1 MSAQNPNMPLGHTIG
16 MIAKRY
22 IETLYKQLKHLELG
36 HNFIVLIII
45 DQYKGTLTQQEIA
58 DTLGLDKTNI
68 LRIIDVLSDQKLV
81 IRAQKPTDRRAHLIQ
96 LTKKG
101 EKKMPEIN
109 TAIKN
114 LNQLIFTNSTN
125 AETEVF
131 FNTLGNINKNLASFP
146 YEGLGFTIK
155 EKNS

>member
-1 MSAQNPNMPLGHTIG
+1 MSVNNINMPLGHTIG

-36 HNFIVLIII
+36 HNFIVLMII
-45 DQYKGTLTQQEIA
+45 DRYKGALTQQEIA

-68 LRIIDVLSDQKLV
+68 LRTIDLLSEQKLV
-81 IRAQKPTDRRAHLIQ
+81 IRTPKPTDRRAHLIQ

-101 EKKMPEIN
+101 ENTMPEIN
-109 TAIKN
+109 AAIQK
-114 LNQLIFTNSTN
+114 LNELAFSSLSKEEEDRFYKTI
-125 AETEVF
+125 AK
-131 FNTLGNINKNLASFP
+131 INENLAAFP

-155 EKNS
+155 EKK

>member
-1 MSAQNPNMPLGHTIG
+1 MSTDNLNMPLGHTIG

-22 IETLYKQLKHLELG
+22 IETLYKQLKHLKLG

-45 DQYKGTLTQQEIA
+45 DRYKGTLTQQEIA

-68 LRIIDVLSDQKLV
+68 LRIIDLLSDQKLV

-101 EKKMPEIN
+101 EQKMPEIN
-109 TAIKN
+109 SAIEK
-114 LNQLIFTNSTN
+114 LNQLAFSKLPKEE
-125 AETEVF
+125 ASMF
-131 FNTLGNINKNLASFP
+131 YNTLAKVNDNLAAFP

-155 EKNS
+155 EKK